1 MGLAF
6 VLKDEKMHYTYSE
19 KKIGS
24 SFTLVSGNKISAA
37 LESATKDLKFF
48 WNQGS
53 KEVKMK
59 VNHLP
64 VVLMPNQIACTN
76 YNQEV
81 MLISDPTELV
91 ALFFNREFYCIH
103 TYDQEV
109 SCNGLL
115 FFGSDLTAILQ
126 LDSDEKEKLSML
138 IHVLQQ
144 EFIIHDSNQEEMLRI
159 LLKRF
164 IIRLTR
170 LGRRQLLKSSGKQ
183 DEIDLI
189 RSFNVLVEEHFKEKK
204 TVAEYAELLFKS
216 PKTLS
221 NVFSKISKTSPL
233 QIIHERIVTE
243 AKRLL
248 LFTDMPIKS
257 IGYDLGYVE
266 YSQFSKFFKKS
277 VGLSPG
283 EFRESKE

>member
-1 MGLAF
+1 
-6 VLKDEKMHYTYSE
+6 MHYYYTE

-24 SFTLVSGNKISAA
+24 SFILVSGNNIVSA
-37 LESATKDLKFF
+37 LHSAKKDLKFF
-48 WNQGS
+48 WNQG
-53 KEVKMK
+53 KNQIIIKI
-59 VNHLP
+59 NHIP
-64 VVLMPNQIACTN
+64 VTLMPNQIACTN

-81 MLISDPTELV
+81 VLISETTELL

-115 FFGSDLTAILQ
+115 FFGSDLTPVLQ
-126 LDSDEKEKLSML
+126 LDKEESEKLSIL
-138 IHVLQQ
+138 IQALQQ

-164 IIRLTR
+164 IISLTR
-170 LGRRQLLKSSGKQ
+170 LGRRQLFKSSGKQ
-183 DEIDLI
+183 EHIDLI

-221 NVFSKISKTSPL
+221 NVFSTISKTSPL
-233 QIIHERIVTE
+233 QVIHERVATD

-257 IGYDLGYVE
+257 IGYELGYNE
-266 YSQFSKFFKKS
+266 YSQFSKFFKKV
-277 VGLSPG
+277 VGVSPG
-283 EFRESKE
+283 EFRGSKNRN